1 MKQRLQLTK
10 VLAIL
15 LLLFGPALHAQWQN
29 GLWIEKQAYNL
40 VDSGVMVDYNSGAP
54 ILNFGYPL
62 YVLEGSATISD
73 AAGQLLFFAGS
84 NTIWNRDKQ
93 VMLNGDNLI
102 SGDQSSTQF
111 GVFVQKPG
119 DPSIYYLFNVS
130 TTPSTSTPN
139 AGLVYSEIDLTLDGG
154 LGGVTANKNII
165 LDANVGV
172 EKITSVYHADGQRV
186 WIISHRLGSNEF
198 VAYLVS
204 AAGISTTPV
213 ISALGNLYPG
223 PDPANE
229 SLPNYWGGAG
239 QMKVSP
245 DGSKL
250 AASILDGP
258 NKGVDLFDF
267 NNETGAIT
275 NAKHISGFNG
285 WPYGIEFSP
294 NSKFLYACNP
304 DGAYSNGGSIG
315 QYDATLTTAEA
326 VMASKEIVVQITSP
340 WAGNG
345 GLVLSPLGR
354 IYSKDVGGEATN
366 VINNP
371 NNFGAAAGFQAGALP
386 MSYGIAMPTFNQT
399 YFASGI
405 LAKEVCPLT
414 VDFTLL
420 RIPDATSVD
429 WNFGD
434 PASGAAN
441 ISNVASHIFSSAGT
455 YTVNAVIT
463 SNGATQN
470 ASVQVTVTSGSTIT
484 LANLSKCSESDATLV
499 PEFDFSG
506 QTAAILAASPIPADV
521 SVTYYTTPEAAA
533 SGTGNIT
540 ATTAFPSTGQTIY
553 VRISNAVTGC
563 FSVVSFQ
570 LIVAP
575 IPVAAAAGNLETC
588 DTGVLDGF
596 ASFNL
601 TPQTA
606 AIQNGQTGT
615 AVTYFRSQPE
625 ADANSNAITTI
636 ADFISTSN
644 PQTIIARIS
653 NTSMD
658 SCYDTTS
665 FELRVTAPN
674 LLDSGL
680 KIVSCSPID
689 LNAVATD
696 ISGTPTLS
704 FYTTN
709 ADAIANTNA
718 IANPAAYTFEGA
730 SGTVYVRAEDASGCA
745 DVAAVAIVK
754 DSCEIQKGISAN
766 GDGLNDVF
774 DLDGY
779 NVTSLAIFNRYG
791 TKVYSKTNYTN
802 EWGGQSDKGDEL
814 PDATYYYV
822 IERANVPATTGWIYV
837 SRKN

>member
-1 MKQRLQLTK
+1 MKRRLQFTK
-10 VLAIL
+10 VVALL
-15 LLLFGPALHAQWQN
+15 LLLFGPVLHAQWQN
-29 GLWIEKQAYNL
+29 GLWIGKQANNM
-40 VDSGVMVDYNSGAP
+40 VDSRILIDYNSGAP
-54 ILNFGYPL
+54 VPNFGYPL
-62 YVLEGSATISD
+62 GALEGSATISD
-73 AAGQLLFFAGS
+73 ANGQLLFFAGGQ
-84 NTIWNRDKQ
+84 TIWNRDKL

-102 SGDQSSTQF
+102 AGDQSSTQF
-111 GVFVQKPG
+111 GIFVPKPG
-119 DPSIYYLFNVS
+119 NPNIYYLFNVS
-130 TTPSTSTPN
+130 TTPSTSFPN
-139 AGLVYSEIDLTLDGG
+139 PGLVYSEIDLTLDGG
-154 LGGVTANKNII
+154 LGGVTANKNIV

-172 EKITSVYHADGQRV
+172 EKITGVYHADGQRI
-186 WIISHRLGSNEF
+186 WIISHRIGNNEF

-204 AAGISTTPV
+204 ADGVSTTPV
-213 ISALGNLYPG
+213 VSGLGNLYPG

-239 QMKVSP
+239 QMKASP

-250 AASILDGP
+250 AATILDGP

-267 NNETGAIT
+267 NNQTGAIT
-275 NAKHISGFNG
+275 NFKHLTGFNG

-294 NSKFLYACNP
+294 NSKFLYTCNP
-304 DGAYSNGGSIG
+304 DAGYSNGGSIN
-315 QYDATLTTAEA
+315 QYDATLTTEA
-326 VMASKEIVVQITSP
+326 AVLASKEIVVQITSP
-340 WAGNG
+340 WVGNG

-366 VINNP
+366 AINYP
-371 NNFGAAAGFQAGALP
+371 NNRGAAAGFQVGALP
-386 MSYGIAMPTFNQT
+386 MSNGIGMPTFNQT
-399 YFASGI
+399 YFMSGI

-414 VDFTLL
+414 VDFTLH
-420 RIPDATSVD
+420 RIPDVTSVD

-434 PASGAAN
+434 PASGSAN
-441 ISNVASHIFSSAGT
+441 TSNVASHVFSAAGT

-470 ASVQVTVTSGSTIT
+470 ASVEVTVTAGGSLT
-484 LANLSKCSESDATLV
+484 LANLSKCASQGITV
-499 PEFDFSG
+499 IPEFDFSG

-521 SVTYYTTPEAAA
+521 NVTYYTTPEAAA
-533 SGTGNIT
+533 SGIGNIT

-553 VRISNAVTGC
+553 VRISNTVTGC
-563 FSVVSFQ
+563 FIVVSFQ
-570 LIVAP
+570 LIVVP
-575 IPVAAAAGNLETC
+575 IPVAAVAGNLETC

-606 AIQNGQTGT
+606 AIQNGQAGT
-615 AVTYFRSQPE
+615 TVTYFRSQPD

-636 ADFISTSN
+636 QNFVSTSN
-644 PQTIIARIS
+644 PQTIVARIS
-653 NTSMD
+653 NNAMD

-665 FELRVTAPN
+665 FELHVTASD

-680 KIVSCSPID
+680 KIVSCSPFD
-689 LNAVATD
+689 LNAVAAD

-704 FYTTN
+704 FYDTN
-709 ADAIANTNA
+709 ANA
-718 IANPAAYTFEGA
+718 IANSNAISNPTAYTMEGA

-745 DVAAVAIVK
+745 DVAAVEIVK

-774 DLDGY
+774 DLNGY

-822 IERANVPATTGWIYV
+822 IERANVPAVTGWIYV